1 MVRGPHQLMNSFS
14 RDAKVGL
21 LYVVIAVFFFSTSP
35 IFIRWAES
43 ISSYEITFWRLTTA
57 AATVAVMMW
66 IKREGW
72 GVRRKDW
79 SKFGLFGLITALHFL
94 FYIASLS
101 FTTIAHSLAIVYTAP
116 IFVTL
121 FSSIF
126 LKEPIPA
133 RKWGGILIAV
143 LGIAILAG
151 FQPNFTQRMLFGDLL
166 ALGSAITFGLYSI
179 AGRSQRHH
187 YSLFTYAMTTY
198 GVAALWAAPAAA
210 LSFTPGGYTPKTVLS
225 ILGMGVFPLGFGHTL
240 YNAALRR
247 VHASYANVIA
257 TQEVTGGIIL
267 GALLLGEIPGINEII
282 GVIVALLG
290 IFLVIL

>member
-1 MVRGPHQLMNSFS
+1 MAHLNRE
-14 RDAKVGL
+14 AKIGL

-35 IFIRWAES
+35 VFIRWADT

-57 AATVAVMMW
+57 ALTVAVMML
-66 IKREGW
+66 IKRERWHIPREDG
-72 GVRRKDW
+72 K
-79 SKFGLFGLITALHFL
+79 KFLLFGLITALHFL
-94 FYIASLS
+94 FYIASLA

-121 FSSIF
+121 FSAIF
-126 LKEPIPA
+126 LKEPIPR
-133 RKWGGILIAV
+133 RKWLGILVTV

-151 FQPNFTQRMLFGDLL
+151 FQPNFTRRMLFGDLL
-166 ALGSAITFGLYSI
+166 ALGSAITFGFYSI

-187 YSLFTYAMTTY
+187 HSLFNYAVTTYAA
-198 GVAALWAAPAAA
+198 AALWAMPAAA
-210 LSFTPGGYTPKTVLS
+210 LTFTPHGYTPKTILS
-225 ILGMGVFPLGFGHTL
+225 ILGMGIFPLGFGHTL

-267 GALLLGEIPGINEII
+267 GALLLGEIPGPNEII

-290 IFLVIL
+290 ILIVIL

>member
-1 MVRGPHQLMNSFS
+1 MANLT
-14 RDAKVGL
+14 RDAKIGL

-35 IFIRWAES
+35 IFIRWADT

-57 AATVAVMMW
+57 ALTVGVMMW
-66 IKREGW
+66 IKRERWHVPRDAW
-72 GVRRKDW
+72 G
-79 SKFGLFGLITALHFL
+79 KFLLFGLITALHFL
-94 FYIASLS
+94 FYIASLA

-116 IFVTL
+116 VFVTL
-121 FSSIF
+121 FSAIF
-126 LKEPIPA
+126 LKEHIPY
-133 RKWGGILIAV
+133 RKWGGILITV
-143 LGIAILAG
+143 VGIGILAG
-151 FQPNFTQRMLFGDLL
+151 FQPNFTRRMLFGDLL

-187 YSLFTYAMTTY
+187 YSLFTYAITTY
-198 GVAALWAAPAAA
+198 GAAALWAMPAAA
-210 LSFTPGGYTPKTVLS
+210 FTFTPSGYTAKTVLS

-267 GALLLGEIPGINEII
+267 GALLLGEIPGVNDII
-282 GVIVALLG
+282 GVIVALFG
-290 IFLVIL
+290 ILIVIL

>member
-1 MVRGPHQLMNSFS
+1 MAHLNRE
-14 RDAKVGL
+14 AKIGL

-35 IFIRWAES
+35 VFIRWADT

-57 AATVAVMMW
+57 ALTVAVMML
-66 IKREGW
+66 IKRERW
-72 GVRRKDW
+72 HIPRKDGK
-79 SKFGLFGLITALHFL
+79 KFLLFGLITALHFL
-94 FYIASLS
+94 FYIASLA

-121 FSSIF
+121 FSAIF
-126 LKEPIPA
+126 LKEPIPR
-133 RKWGGILIAV
+133 RKWLGILVTV

-151 FQPNFTQRMLFGDLL
+151 FQPNFTRRMLFGDIL
-166 ALGSAITFGLYSI
+166 ALGSAITFGFYSI

-187 YSLFTYAMTTY
+187 HSLFNYAVTTYAA
-198 GVAALWAAPAAA
+198 AALWAMPAAA
-210 LSFTPGGYTPKTVLS
+210 LTFTPHGYTPKTILS
-225 ILGMGVFPLGFGHTL
+225 ILGMGIFPLGFGHTL

-267 GALLLGEIPGINEII
+267 GALLLGEIPGPNEII

-290 IFLVIL
+290 ILIVIL

>member
-1 MVRGPHQLMNSFS
+1 MAHLNRE
-14 RDAKVGL
+14 AKIGL

-35 IFIRWAES
+35 VFIRWADT

-57 AATVAVMMW
+57 ALTVAVMML
-66 IKREGW
+66 IKRERWHIPREDG
-72 GVRRKDW
+72 K
-79 SKFGLFGLITALHFL
+79 KFLLFGLITALHFL
-94 FYIASLS
+94 FYIASLA

-121 FSSIF
+121 FSAIF
-126 LKEPIPA
+126 LKEPIPR
-133 RKWGGILIAV
+133 RKWLGILVTV

-151 FQPNFTQRMLFGDLL
+151 FQPNFTRRMLIGDLL
-166 ALGSAITFGLYSI
+166 ALGSAITFGFYSI

-187 YSLFTYAMTTY
+187 HSLFNYAVTTYAA
-198 GVAALWAAPAAA
+198 AALWAMPAAA
-210 LSFTPGGYTPKTVLS
+210 LTFTPNGYTPKTVLS
-225 ILGMGVFPLGFGHTL
+225 ILGMGIFPLGFGHTL

-267 GALLLGEIPGINEII
+267 GALLLGEIPGPNEII

-290 IFLVIL
+290 ILIVIL

>member
-1 MVRGPHQLMNSFS
+1 MANLT

-35 IFIRWAES
+35 IFIRWADT

-57 AATVAVMMW
+57 ALTVGVMMI
-66 IKREGW
+66 IKGERW
-72 GVRRKDW
+72 RVPRDDWRK
-79 SKFGLFGLITALHFL
+79 FLLFGLITALHFL
-94 FYIASLS
+94 FYIASLA

-121 FSSIF
+121 FSAIF
-126 LKEPIPA
+126 LKEHIPR
-133 RKWGGILIAV
+133 RKWGGILITV
-143 LGIAILAG
+143 VGIGILAG
-151 FQPNFTQRMLFGDLL
+151 FQPNFTKRMLFGDLL

-198 GVAALWAAPAAA
+198 GAAALWAMPAAA
-210 LSFTPGGYTPKTVLS
+210 LTFTPDGYTTKTVLS
-225 ILGMGVFPLGFGHTL
+225 ILGMGIFPLGFGHTL

-267 GALLLGEIPGINEII
+267 GALLLGEIPGPNEIV
-282 GVIVALLG
+282 GVIIALFG
-290 IFLVIL
+290 ILIVIL